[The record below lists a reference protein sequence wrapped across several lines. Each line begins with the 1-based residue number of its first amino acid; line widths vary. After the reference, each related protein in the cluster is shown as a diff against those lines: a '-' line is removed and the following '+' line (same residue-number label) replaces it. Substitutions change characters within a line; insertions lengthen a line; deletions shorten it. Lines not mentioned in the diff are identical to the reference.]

1 MSSTEN
7 AMTVGPIASRAG
19 TSLNLQVLLFLA
31 GMVSLWT
38 VLCAISHRAPDLD
51 GMEELVWASSLELG
65 YHKHPP
71 VPSWFM
77 HVLTQVFG
85 RPVWLTFFAGQLFSA
100 IALWFLWRLGREF
113 TSPRKAF
120 IAMLLVSTT
129 IYFSLRGTIYNH
141 NTAQLWSIT
150 AATWLF
156 YRALRYRTL
165 GAWAG
170 LGAVAAIAM
179 MTKYSAVIQFFAFF
193 LFMLRQGS
201 LKEGD
206 VWKGLAVSLCVFA
219 VVLFPHVYWLAANE
233 FQPLRYADSSL
244 EAGGYLSAV
253 KSILDFTL
261 DQLARLSPMLVV
273 ALAWA
278 YWTKR
283 SAREAASKGHPA
295 AHSQRYAGTLS
306 DWDRSF
312 LLWIGLTPFLATVA
326 VSALLGTRLVASWGT
341 TFFMLYGFF
350 VLWWLHG
357 DEKRNLERVA
367 ILVIGM
373 HVLLAVG
380 YAIGRGPLAWYSGR
394 DTRSMFPGAII
405 SSHMNALWEKHVP
418 DTPLTLIASDTWLGG
433 NIAIHSGPSTQV
445 FIDGSYEESPWLDR
459 NDALNCG
466 LLVVYSKQTRGEPA
480 PALKQL
486 FAQGRWQGMA
496 AVPWS
501 SDKSPMIDLNWSI
514 IPPDASCRYAKD

>member
-1 MSSTEN
+1 M
-7 AMTVGPIASRAG
+7 P
-19 TSLNLQVLLFLA
+19 LNLLVLLFLV
-31 GMVSLWT
+31 GMVGLWT

-77 HVLTQVFG
+77 HGLTQVFG

-100 IALWFLWRLGREF
+100 IALWFIWRLGCEF
-113 TSPRKAF
+113 TTPRKAF
-120 IAMLLVSTT
+120 VAMLLVSAT

-141 NTAQLWSIT
+141 NTVQLWSIA

-156 YRALRYRTL
+156 YRALRHRSL
-165 GAWAG
+165 AAWAW
-170 LGAVAAIAM
+170 LGAVAAIAV

-201 LKEGD
+201 LKERD
-206 VWKGLAVSLCVFA
+206 VWKGVGIALCLFA

-244 EAGGYLSAV
+244 EAGGYLAAL

-261 DQLARLSPMLVV
+261 DQLARLSPMIVV

-283 SAREAASKGHPA
+283 SDKRPGHDSRPAGSSQSYASA
-295 AHSQRYAGTLS
+295 LS
-306 DWDRSF
+306 RWDRSF
-312 LLWIGLTPFLATVA
+312 LLWVGLTPFIATVA

-350 VLWWLHG
+350 VLWWMHG
-357 DEKRNLERVA
+357 DEKRNLRRIA
-367 ILVIGM
+367 ILVIGA
-373 HVLLAVG
+373 HVLMAVG

-405 SSHMNALWEKHVP
+405 SSHMTALWQKHVP

-433 NIAIHSGPSTQV
+433 NIAIHSGPATQV
-445 FIDGSYEESPWLDR
+445 FIDGSYEESPWLHR
-459 NDALNCG
+459 SDALDCG
-466 LLVVYSKQTRGEPA
+466 LLVVYSKQTKGDPA
-480 PALKQL
+480 PAIRQL
-486 FAQGRWQGMA
+486 FEQGRWQGTA

-501 SDKSPMIDLNWSI
+501 SDKSSIIDLNWAI
-514 IPPDASCRYAKD
+514 IPPDPSCQREKTN